1 MHDPANGLLRIPI
14 PRTPVN
20 NAGSDERSHRTALR
34 FIEDSSPLLI
44 VAVRGT
50 EVSNRGSAAS
60 STTTFCAVDVD
71 VA

>member
-1 MHDPANGLLRIPI
+1 MQHPAYELPRILL
-14 PRTPVN
+14 PRTWVN

>member
-1 MHDPANGLLRIPI
+1 
-14 PRTPVN
+14 VN